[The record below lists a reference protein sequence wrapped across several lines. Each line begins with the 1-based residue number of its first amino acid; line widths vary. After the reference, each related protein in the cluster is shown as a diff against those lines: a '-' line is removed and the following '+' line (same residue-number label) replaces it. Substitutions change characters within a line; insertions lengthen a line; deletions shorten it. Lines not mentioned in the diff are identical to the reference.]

1 MPSRAPGDVIEWYR
15 PPVWGRLLLSWFVA
29 TGLLGV
35 GVTGVAVA
43 MDATLPIWVRLAA
56 GVPGAL
62 CTLVGA
68 TGGIFGIMR
77 MLSREDA
84 YLLVRTD
91 GLVVA
96 DPDGEQM
103 LVPWRGMATIG
114 LEEGHL
120 LLGRADA
127 PPIRVRA
134 RFMGI
139 TAERLHA
146 RLEQHRRHAH
156 IGVLRRKPRG

>member
-1 MPSRAPGDVIEWYR
+1 MPAPPPGDVIEWYR
-15 PPVWGRLLLSWFVA
+15 PPVWGRLLASWLVT

-35 GVTGVAVA
+35 GVTGIAVA
-43 MDATLPIWVRLAA
+43 LDLSLPLWVRGGA
-56 GVPGAL
+56 GVVGAA

-96 DPDGEQM
+96 DPDGEQV
-103 LVPWRGMATIG
+103 LVPWRCMASIE
-114 LEEGHL
+114 LEGGHL
-120 LLGRADA
+120 LLGRAGDA
-127 PPIRVRA
+127 PMRVRA

-139 TAERLHA
+139 TAEALHE
-146 RLEQHRRHAH
+146 RLERHRRHAH